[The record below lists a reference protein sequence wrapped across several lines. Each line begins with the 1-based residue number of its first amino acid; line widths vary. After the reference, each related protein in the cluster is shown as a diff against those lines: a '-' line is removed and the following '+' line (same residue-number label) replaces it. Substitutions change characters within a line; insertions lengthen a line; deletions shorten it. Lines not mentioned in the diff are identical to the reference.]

1 MSWLENNPLGLAL
14 AAACGVLIMGSVA
27 LMLAWGKPVT
37 SGADSRPMNAELP
50 AESGQP
56 ENELEPIAA
65 YRIVT
70 ERPVFEESRRP
81 AVNVGDEGLEL
92 VNDPGP
98 EVGDAP
104 KVTLKGVVISPE
116 FSMVTLQPE
125 AGGESLI
132 AHEGQPLEGDY
143 AGWIVSDIKPRR
155 ITLASLDGRSTELDL
170 EVNTR
175 KIAEPPRPEPAPEP
189 AQAVAAADNG
199 NEGGEDQ
206 PMSRAEEIRQ
216 RIAERREELARQAE
230 ANQPRA
236 ADGTAQRTE
245 YQSAIRNMINKRKNE
260 EQESEG
266 DGGKKDDG

>member
-14 AAACGVLIMGSVA
+14 AAACGVLIMVSVA

-37 SGADSRPMNAELP
+37 SGLDSGPRNAEAL
-50 AESGQP
+50 AASGPP

-81 AVNVGDEGLEL
+81 AVNVGDEGPEF
-92 VNDPGP
+92 VDEPGT
-98 EVGDAP
+98 EVSDAP
-104 KVTLKGVVISPE
+104 NVTLKSVVITPE
-116 FSMVTLQPE
+116 LRMVTLHPE
-125 AGGESLI
+125 SGQEWLI
-132 AHEGQPLEGDY
+132 AHEGQPLEGEY

-155 ITLASLDGRSTELDL
+155 ITLASLDGRSKDLEL

-175 KIAEPPRPEPAPEP
+175 KIAEPPRPEPATEA
-189 AQAVAAADNG
+189 AQAAAVDNG
-199 NEGGEDQ
+199 NEGGEDH
-206 PMSRAEEIRQ
+206 PLSRAEEIRQ

-230 ANQPRA
+230 ASRPGA
-236 ADGTAQRTE
+236 AAGSAHRTE

-260 EQESEG
+260 EQESDG
-266 DGGKKDDG
+266 DGGKKNDG

>member
-14 AAACGVLIMGSVA
+14 AAACGVLVMVSVA
-27 LMLAWGKPVT
+27 LTLAWGKPVT
-37 SGADSRPMNAELP
+37 SGADSLTLNAEAP
-50 AESGQP
+50 AESASP

-81 AVNVGDEGLEL
+81 AVNVGDEGSEL
-92 VNDPGP
+92 VDESGP

-104 KVTLKGVVISPE
+104 KVTLKSVVITPE
-116 FSMVTLQPE
+116 FSMVTLHPE
-125 AGGESLI
+125 SGQEWLI
-132 AHEGQPLEGDY
+132 AREGQPLEGDY
-143 AGWIVSDIKPRR
+143 AGWIVSDIKPRS
-155 ITLASLDGRSTELDL
+155 ITLASLDGRSSKLEL

-189 AQAVAAADNG
+189 AQTAATGIGD
-199 NEGGEDQ
+199 EGGEDQ

-230 ANQPRA
+230 ANQRPEENGA
-236 ADGTAQRTE
+236 PKRTD
-245 YQSAIRNMINKRKNE
+245 YQSAIRNMINKRKADEEENE
-260 EQESEG
+260 A
-266 DGGKKDDG
+266 DGGNKNGG

>member
-14 AAACGVLIMGSVA
+14 AAACGVMIMASVA

-37 SGADSRPMNAELP
+37 SGVDSRPMTAEAL
-50 AESGQP
+50 AEGSQP

-65 YRIVT
+65 YRVVT

-92 VNDPGP
+92 VDEPGT
-98 EVGDAP
+98 EVSDAP
-104 KVTLKGVVISPE
+104 KVMLKGVVITPE
-116 FSMVTLQPE
+116 FRMVTLQPE
-125 AGGESLI
+125 SDQESLI
-132 AHEGQPLEGDY
+132 AHEGQPLEGEY
-143 AGWIVSDIKPRR
+143 AGWIVSDIKPRS
-155 ITLASLDGRSTELDL
+155 ITLASLDGRSSKLEL

-175 KIAEPPRPEPAPEP
+175 KIAEPPRPEPGPDA
-189 AQAVAAADNG
+189 AQAAAAVDNG

-206 PMSRAEEIRQ
+206 PLSRAEEIRQ

-236 ADGTAQRTE
+236 ADGTPQRTE

-260 EQESEG
+260 EQEGEG
-266 DGGKKDDG
+266 DGGKNNDG